1 MYRHVVFRCKNRR
14 AGLRRINLGSAVGF
28 SGQECKSPAT
38 PQILRTNDWQ
48 INGAQ
53 FLFTPVGAFRQ
64 HNSGDCFFLVSVFA
78 LINDADGRLLVENS
92 LAETPEAGTVKVIF
106 PNQPDLPI
114 IVSQADLTEHK
125 LYNAGGR
132 QRSARLVSGDPDM
145 QMIEVAADRL
155 WTRQNVKEADQNRT
169 VGRRGISCN
178 CSSS

>member
-1 MYRHVVFRCKNRR
+1 MYRHVVFRCTNRR

-64 HNSGDCFFLVSVFA
+64 HNSGDCFFLVSVLA

-114 IVSQADLTEHK
+114 IVGTKFAPPFIMGSREAPNGLAVAFWEMI
-125 LYNAGGR
+125 AGCLGLGP
-132 QRSARLVSGDPDM
+132 S
-145 QMIEVAADRL
+145 
-155 WTRQNVKEADQNRT
+155 EAET
-169 VGRRGISCN
+169 F
-178 CSSS
+178 